1 MRSFQIFC
9 YGFVLRQYP
18 FHTRSQTEQIIA
30 LIIDPPNLIQ
40 PFFHRFK
47 LLIPTQ
53 ASPGERFS
61 TAAVYRIADSL
72 PDLGL
77 NPDQHW
83 ISGDFPVTR
92 GENPVCPEYSWEPW
106 AVLLDP
112 DACPCVIH
120 HRNPG
125 YHPQDCSKMH
135 LATLMRYLRP
145 TSFECSDQGVFTIR

>member
-1 MRSFQIFC
+1 MRSFQIFF
-9 YGFVLRQYP
+9 YGFVLCQFP
-18 FHTRSQTEQIIA
+18 FFPRSQPKQIIT
-30 LIIDPPNLIQ
+30 LIIYSPNLIQ
-40 PFFHRFK
+40 PFSHRFK

-61 TAAVYRIADSL
+61 TVAVHCIANSL

-83 ISGDFPVTR
+83 ISGHCMVTR
-92 GENPVCPEYSWEPW
+92 GENSVRPGLSLEPW

-125 YHPQDCSKMH
+125 YHPQDCSKNAPDNVDEV
-135 LATLMRYLRP
+135 LAANK
-145 TSFECSDQGVFTIR
+145 F

>member
-9 YGFVLRQYP
+9 YGFVLRQHP
-18 FHTRSQTEQIIA
+18 FHPRSQLKQIVA
-30 LIIDPPNLIQ
+30 LQICFPNLIQ
-40 PFFHRFK
+40 PPNHRFK

-61 TAAVYRIADSL
+61 TVAVHCIADSL

-83 ISGDFPVTR
+83 ISGNCMVTR
-92 GENPVCPEYSWEPW
+92 GENPVRPEYSWEPW
-106 AVLLDP
+106 VDLLDP

-125 YHPQDCSKMH
+125 YHPQDCSKNAPDNVDEV
-135 LATLMRYLRP
+135 LAANK
-145 TSFECSDQGVFTIR
+145 F